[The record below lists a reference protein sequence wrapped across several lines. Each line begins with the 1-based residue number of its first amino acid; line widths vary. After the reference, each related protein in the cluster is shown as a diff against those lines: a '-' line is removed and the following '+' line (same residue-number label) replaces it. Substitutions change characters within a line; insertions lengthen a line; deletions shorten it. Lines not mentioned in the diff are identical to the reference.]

1 MTQFYDV
8 LDKIKE
14 RLRANPNVFSV
25 TYGDITKV
33 DLDKTT
39 IFPLSHLN
47 ISNATIGEHTVR
59 FTLQLLCVDIVD
71 YNKNVS
77 PDDEFYGNDNM
88 QDILNT
94 QLQVVNDVVSQLR
107 RGTLFTD
114 KLQILE
120 DVSVQPFMDRFENEL
135 AGWGADIVIEMPNDI
150 SVC

>member
-1 MTQFYDV
+1 MTQFYDI
-8 LDKIKE
+8 LDKIKDE
-14 RLRANPNVFSV
+14 LRMNPNVFSV

-47 ISNATIGEHTVR
+47 ISNAIIGEHTIS

-71 YNKNVS
+71 YNKDSS

-94 QLQVVNDVVSQLR
+94 QLQVVNDVIAQLR

-114 KLQILE
+114 RLQVLG
-120 DVSVQPFMDRFENEL
+120 DVTVQPFMDRFENEL
-135 AGWGADIVIEMPNDI
+135 AGWGADIIIEMPNNI
-150 SVC
+150 SIC

>member
-59 FTLQLLCVDIVD
+59 FTLQLLCVDIID
-71 YNKNVS
+71 YNKESN

-150 SVC
+150 SIC

>member
-1 MTQFYDV
+1 MTQFYDI
-8 LDKIKE
+8 LDKIKDE
-14 RLRANPNVFSV
+14 LRMNPNVFSV

-47 ISNATIGEHTVR
+47 ISNATIKEHTIS

-71 YNKNVS
+71 YNKDGS

-94 QLQVVNDVVSQLR
+94 QLQVVNDIVSQLR
-107 RGTLFTD
+107 RGSLFT
-114 KLQILE
+114 
-120 DVSVQPFMDRFENEL
+120 NEV
-135 AGWGADIVIEMPNDI
+135 AGCRRC
-150 SVC
+150 VCTAIYG

>member
-1 MTQFYDV
+1 MTQFYDI
-8 LDKIKE
+8 LDKIKD
-14 RLRANPNVFSV
+14 RLRTNPNVFSV

-47 ISNATIGEHTVR
+47 ISNAIIGEHTVS

-71 YNKNVS
+71 YNKDSS

-88 QDILNT
+88 QDILNS
-94 QLQVVNDVVSQLR
+94 QLQVVNDVIAQLR

-114 KLQILE
+114 RLQVLG
-120 DVSVQPFMDRFENEL
+120 DVTVQPFMDRFENEL

-150 SVC
+150 SIC

>member
-150 SVC
+150 SIC

>member
-1 MTQFYDV
+1 MTQFYDI
-8 LDKIKE
+8 LDKIKD

-47 ISNATIGEHTVR
+47 ISNATIGEHTVK

-71 YNKNVS
+71 YNKNVNS
-77 PDDEFYGNDNM
+77 DDEFYGNDNM

-94 QLQVVNDVVSQLR
+94 QLQVVNDVVAQLR
-107 RGTLFTD
+107 RGALFTD
-114 KLQILE
+114 RLQVLE

-150 SVC
+150 SIC

>member
-1 MTQFYDV
+1 MTQFYDI

-14 RLRANPNVFSV
+14 ELRLNPNVFSV

-47 ISNATIGEHTVR
+47 ISNATIGEHTIS

-71 YNKNVS
+71 YNKEVN

-94 QLQVVNDVVSQLR
+94 QLQVVNDIVSKLR
-107 RGTLFTD
+107 RGDLFTD
-114 KLQILE
+114 RLQIVE

-135 AGWGADIVIEMPNDI
+135 AGWGADIIIEMPNDI
-150 SVC
+150 SIC

>member
-1 MTQFYDV
+1 MTQFYDI
-8 LDKIKE
+8 LDKIKD
-14 RLRANPNVFSV
+14 RLRTNPNVFSV

-47 ISNATIGEHTVR
+47 ISNAIIGEHTVS

-71 YNKNVS
+71 YNKDSS

-94 QLQVVNDVVSQLR
+94 QLQVVNDVIAQLR

-114 KLQILE
+114 RLQVLG
-120 DVSVQPFMDRFENEL
+120 DVTVQPFMDRFENEL

-150 SVC
+150 SIC

>member
-8 LDKIKE
+8 LDKIKDE
-14 RLRANPNVFSV
+14 LRMNPNVFSV

-94 QLQVVNDVVSQLR
+94 QLQVINDVVSQLR
-107 RGTLFTD
+107 RGVLFTD

-135 AGWGADIVIEMPNDI
+135 AGWGADIIIEMPNDI
-150 SVC
+150 SIC

>member
-8 LDKIKE
+8 LDKIKDE
-14 RLRANPNVFSV
+14 LRMNPNVFSV

-71 YNKNVS
+71 YNKNVN

-107 RGTLFTD
+107 RGALFTD

-150 SVC
+150 SIC

>member
-8 LDKIKE
+8 LDKIKDE
-14 RLRANPNVFSV
+14 LRMNPNVFSV

-135 AGWGADIVIEMPNDI
+135 AGWGADILIEMPNDI
-150 SVC
+150 SIC

>member
-1 MTQFYDV
+1 MTQFYDI
-8 LDKIKE
+8 LDKIKDE
-14 RLRANPNVFSV
+14 LRLNPNVFSV

-47 ISNATIGEHTVR
+47 ISNAIIGEHTVS

-71 YNKNVS
+71 YNKDSS

-94 QLQVVNDVVSQLR
+94 QLQVVNDVIAQLR

-114 KLQILE
+114 RLQVLG
-120 DVSVQPFMDRFENEL
+120 DVTVQPFMDRFENEL

-150 SVC
+150 SIC

>member
-1 MTQFYDV
+1 MTQFYDI
-8 LDKIKE
+8 LDKIKDE
-14 RLRANPNVFSV
+14 LRMNPNVFSV

-47 ISNATIGEHTVR
+47 ISNAIIGEHTVS

-71 YNKNVS
+71 YNKDSS

-88 QDILNT
+88 QDILNS
-94 QLQVVNDVVSQLR
+94 QLQVVNDVIAQLR

-114 KLQILE
+114 RLQVLG
-120 DVSVQPFMDRFENEL
+120 DVTVQPFMDRFENEL

-150 SVC
+150 SIC

>member
-1 MTQFYDV
+1 MTQFYDI
-8 LDKIKE
+8 LDKIKDE
-14 RLRANPNVFSV
+14 LRMNPNVFSV

-47 ISNATIGEHTVR
+47 ISNAIIGERTVS

-71 YNKNVS
+71 YNKDSS

-94 QLQVVNDVVSQLR
+94 QLQVVNDVIAQLR

-114 KLQILE
+114 RLQVLG
-120 DVSVQPFMDRFENEL
+120 DVTVQPFMDRFENEL

-150 SVC
+150 SIC

>member
-71 YNKNVS
+71 YNKNVN

-107 RGTLFTD
+107 RGTLFTNE
-114 KLQILE
+114 LQLLD

-150 SVC
+150 SIC

>member
-1 MTQFYDV
+1 MTQFYDI

-14 RLRANPNVFSV
+14 ELRLNPNVFSV

-47 ISNATIGEHTVR
+47 ISNATIREHTIS

-71 YNKNVS
+71 YNKEVN

-94 QLQVVNDVVSQLR
+94 QLQVVNDIVSKLR
-107 RGTLFTD
+107 RGDLFTD
-114 KLQILE
+114 RLQVVE

-135 AGWGADIVIEMPNDI
+135 AGWGADIIIEMPNEI
-150 SVC
+150 SIC

>member
-8 LDKIKE
+8 LDKIKDE
-14 RLRANPNVFSV
+14 LRMNPNVFSV

-47 ISNATIGEHTVR
+47 ISNAIIGEHTVS

-71 YNKNVS
+71 YNKDSS

-88 QDILNT
+88 QDILNS
-94 QLQVVNDVVSQLR
+94 QLQVVNDVIAQLR

-114 KLQILE
+114 RLQVLG
-120 DVSVQPFMDRFENEL
+120 DVTVQPFMDRFENEL

-150 SVC
+150 SIC

>member
-94 QLQVVNDVVSQLR
+94 QLQVVNDIVSQLR
-107 RGTLFTD
+107 RGTLFTNE
-114 KLQILE
+114 LQLLD

-150 SVC
+150 SIC

>member
-94 QLQVVNDVVSQLR
+94 QLQVVNDIVSQLR
-107 RGTLFTD
+107 RGTLFT
-114 KLQILE
+114 
-120 DVSVQPFMDRFENEL
+120 NEL
-135 AGWGADIVIEMPNDI
+135 AVVRRC
-150 SVC
+150 VCTAVYG